1 MRFIEPW
8 QEFIMYN
15 FTKNSWLTIKTIKK
29 LKQNEEF
36 LKFWLNILND
46 SVWFD
51 YICVNIFNHLKL
63 NPNNLD
69 NMIND
74 SNKISSN
81 KLDTISNQLKLDSK
95 LFEIRSDLV
104 CCYLFEN
111 RKSYF
116 ILDLIH
122 NYFDWTS
129 KIFNPYWTLNYH
141 IINLTNKYKP
151 IIDEQIN
158 ILHDNPNQTTII
170 KCVDVLEDLI
180 KDLFDSCNK
189 ICWSRNL
196 NHVVYSQIYNEV
208 SKWISSKYLFE
219 ILSDLHPK
227 YFKY

>member
-1 MRFIEPW
+1 MRFIEAW

-46 SVWFD
+46 SIWFD

-81 KLDTISNQLKLDSK
+81 KLDTISNQLTLDSK

-122 NYFDWTS
+122 NYFDRTS

-196 NHVVYSQIYNEV
+196 NHIVYSQIYNEV
-208 SKWISSKYLFE
+208 SKRISSKYLFE